1 MEKFPSVRMEVIL
14 SNEKKRVERWQAPF
28 FEPPAAPESLQG
40 AAELEVLAQA
50 RAYQDGKQEGL
61 EAGRIEA
68 REIISNLTGLLDE
81 MAQPFRKL
89 DDLVVH
95 ELVRTATRL
104 AEKIVRREL
113 SVSSKSISTVV
124 AEAISVL
131 YKLEGEIVVFLN
143 PVDVAAILA
152 AAPDS
157 LDGKSW
163 KVVEDPALS
172 PGGCQVKT
180 ATSFVDA
187 SVEVQLESVFNR
199 FIESTE
205 KAAIS

>member
-1 MEKFPSVRMEVIL
+1 M
-14 SNEKKRVERWQAPF
+14 SNEEKQVERWQAPF
-28 FEPPAAPESLQG
+28 FESSAVPESPQG

-89 DDLVVH
+89 DDLVVQ
-95 ELVRTATRL
+95 ELARTATRL
-104 AEKIVRREL
+104 AEKIVQREL
-113 SVSSKSISTVV
+113 SLSSESISTVV

-131 YKLEGEIVVFLN
+131 HKLEGEIVVFLN
-143 PVDVAAILA
+143 PADVAVIKA

-163 KVVEDPALS
+163 KVVEDPTLS

-180 ATSFVDA
+180 TTSFVDA
-187 SVEVQLESVFNR
+187 SVERQLESVFTS
-199 FIESTE
+199 FIESIE
-205 KAAIS
+205 KAAVS